1 MLSINIPG
9 GPSFQLTH
17 AVFDFNGTL
26 AVDGKLAPAT
36 LSQLESLKASL
47 EVIVATADTYDT
59 AEATFGPVHLPW
71 HKVTNGEEKRQLI
84 SKLGPGVVA
93 VGNGSNDAPMFRAA
107 ALAVAVLGPEGLSTK
122 ALTQADIV
130 VPTIDR
136 VFELLANPD
145 RIVATLRI

>member
-17 AVFDFNGTL
+17 AIFDFNGTL
-26 AVDGKLAPAT
+26 AVDGRLAPAT

-59 AEATFGPVHLPW
+59 AEATFGAAHVPW
-71 HKVTNGEEKRQLI
+71 HKVANGEEKRQLVYR
-84 SKLGPGVVA
+84 LGAGVVA
-93 VGNGSNDAPMFRAA
+93 VGNGSNDVPMFRAA

-122 ALTQADIV
+122 ALLHADIV

-145 RIVATLRI
+145 RIVATLRT